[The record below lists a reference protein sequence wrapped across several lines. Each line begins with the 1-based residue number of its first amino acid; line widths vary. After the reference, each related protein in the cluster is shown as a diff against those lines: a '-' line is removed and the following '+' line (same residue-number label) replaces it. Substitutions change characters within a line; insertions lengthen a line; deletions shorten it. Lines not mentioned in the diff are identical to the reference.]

1 MKKLIAIVPLFLIFS
16 GYAQSFTTPEINP
29 SLISKLIIGL
39 SKPEDVKAL
48 YGNPKETVITLEY
61 ESVQYATSNTS
72 FSAHFGS
79 DKKLTQYLYTANNPV
94 SQLELSDIAIRKT
107 RNVNS
112 KEGIREILGIPN
124 KIFID
129 HIDEAW
135 YYEKEDNIFSLRFKK
150 DQSISQFTYME
161 YNKVSTLMA
170 ADKTN
175 LLNKETTTAEDV
187 KKLFGLPSIKRID
200 RDAETWTYASPG
212 SSLMIHFNKDLKL
225 TDFLYNENTK

>member
-1 MKKLIAIVPLFLIFS
+1 MKKLIAIIPLFLIFS

-39 SKPEDVKAL
+39 SKPEDVKTL

-79 DKKLTQYLYTANNPV
+79 DKKLTQYLYTENNPV

-112 KEGIREILGIPN
+112 KEVIREILGIPN

-135 YYEKEDNIFSLRFKK
+135 YYEKGDNIFSLRFNKA
-150 DQSISQFTYME
+150 QSISQFTYVE
-161 YNKVSTLMA
+161 FNKVATLITA
-170 ADKTN
+170 RTIN
-175 LLNKETTTAEDV
+175 LLKKEITTTDDV
-187 KKLFGLPSIKRID
+187 KKIFGLPSIKRID
-200 RDAETWTYASPG
+200 RDAETWTYQSTE
-212 SSLMIHFNKDLKL
+212 SSLIIHFDKDLKL
-225 TDFLYNENTK
+225 SDFLYNENTK

>member
-1 MKKLIAIVPLFLIFS
+1 
-16 GYAQSFTTPEINP
+16 
-29 SLISKLIIGL
+29 
-39 SKPEDVKAL
+39 
-48 YGNPKETVITLEY
+48 LEY

-79 DKKLTQYLYTANNPV
+79 DKKLTQYLYTENNPV

-135 YYEKEDNIFSLRFKK
+135 YYEKGDNIFSLRFNKA
-150 DQSISQFTYME
+150 QSISQFTYVE
-161 YNKVSTLMA
+161 FNKVATLITA
-170 ADKTN
+170 RTIN
-175 LLNKETTTAEDV
+175 LLKKEITTTDDV

-200 RDAETWTYASPG
+200 RDAETWTYQSTE
-212 SSLMIHFNKDLKL
+212 SSLIIHFNKDLKL
-225 TDFLYNENTK
+225 SDFLYNENTK

>member
-1 MKKLIAIVPLFLIFS
+1 MKKLIAIIPLFLIFS

-39 SKPEDVKAL
+39 SKPEDVKTL

-79 DKKLTQYLYTANNPV
+79 DKKLTQYLYTENNPV

-112 KEGIREILGIPN
+112 KEVIREILGIPN

-135 YYEKEDNIFSLRFKK
+135 YYEKGDNIFSLRFNKA
-150 DQSISQFTYME
+150 QSISQFTYVE
-161 YNKVSTLMA
+161 FNKVATLMTA
-170 ADKTN
+170 RTIN
-175 LLNKETTTAEDV
+175 LLKKEITTTDDV

-200 RDAETWTYASPG
+200 RDAETWTYQSTE
-212 SSLMIHFNKDLKL
+212 SSLIIHFNKDLKL
-225 TDFLYNENTK
+225 SDFLYNENTK

>member
-1 MKKLIAIVPLFLIFS
+1 MKKLIAIIPLFLIFS

-39 SKPEDVKAL
+39 SKPEDVKTL

-79 DKKLTQYLYTANNPV
+79 DKKLTQYLYTENNPV

-135 YYEKEDNIFSLRFKK
+135 YYEKGDNIFSLRFNKA
-150 DQSISQFTYME
+150 QSISQFTYVE
-161 YNKVSTLMA
+161 FNKVATLITA
-170 ADKTN
+170 RTIN
-175 LLNKETTTAEDV
+175 LLKKEITTTDDV

-200 RDAETWTYASPG
+200 RDAETWTYQSTE
-212 SSLMIHFNKDLKL
+212 SSLIIHFNKDLKL
-225 TDFLYNENTK
+225 SDFLYNENTK

>member
-1 MKKLIAIVPLFLIFS
+1 MKKLIAIIPLFLIFS

-39 SKPEDVKAL
+39 SKPEDVKTL

-79 DKKLTQYLYTANNPV
+79 DKKLTQYLYTENNPV

-112 KEGIREILGIPN
+112 KEVIREILGIPN

-135 YYEKEDNIFSLRFKK
+135 YYEKGDNIFSLRFNKA
-150 DQSISQFTYME
+150 QSISQFTYVE
-161 YNKVSTLMA
+161 FNKVATLITA
-170 ADKTN
+170 RTIN
-175 LLNKETTTAEDV
+175 LLKKEITTTDDV

-200 RDAETWTYASPG
+200 RDAETWTYQSTE
-212 SSLMIHFNKDLKL
+212 SSLIIHFNKDLKL
-225 TDFLYNENTK
+225 SDFLYNENTK

>member
-1 MKKLIAIVPLFLIFS
+1 MKKLIAIIPLFLIFS

-39 SKPEDVKAL
+39 SKPEDVKTL
-48 YGNPKETVITLEY
+48 YGNPKETVIILEY

-79 DKKLTQYLYTANNPV
+79 DKKLTQYLYTENNPV

-135 YYEKEDNIFSLRFKK
+135 YYEKGDNIFSLRFNKA
-150 DQSISQFTYME
+150 QSISQFTYVE
-161 YNKVSTLMA
+161 FNKVATLITA
-170 ADKTN
+170 RTIN
-175 LLNKETTTAEDV
+175 LLKKEITTTDDV

-200 RDAETWTYASPG
+200 RDAETWTYQSTE
-212 SSLMIHFNKDLKL
+212 SSLIIHFNKDLKL
-225 TDFLYNENTK
+225 SDFLYNENTK